1 MRSRRIRD
9 KAVAMQVYAQQAK
22 DHTLIEHAT
31 DIRMRAEIRAGE
43 LLAEMAARGE
53 RQTGSNKQNYGGRAL
68 LLPLHPNSPTSASAS
83 RNQAPMAETRG
94 AIPSKIKNKKFE
106 QAKRKA
112 RSALDGT
119 AKQTRV
125 EMRAA
130 DEARIAA
137 LLPQPGKYRTLVI
150 DPPWDYEWLSI
161 AGRATPGYATMTHQ
175 QLLAMA
181 SAVQT
186 WAEDN
191 CHLYLWTT
199 NNFMTRACELVAA
212 FGFQHRTVLTWRKMT
227 KHGKEWFG
235 LGSHFRNSTE
245 HVLFAERGKLRTRR
259 DDIRSIFEGMV
270 GEHSEK
276 PQQFY
281 DLVLAA
287 SHGPYGEIFQ
297 RQPRADFVNLYQ
309 PKQLRRRP
317 NESMLAAALHYAGH
331 GLAVFPVRPRQQAIL
346 QVRRAQRRPR
356 VGHDARSGGNPT
368 DFTRWPRCPHRDSD
382 RRR

>member
-1 MRSRRIRD
+1 MTAASTNLAKYDAARHALAEAHRVDEVKSIRD

-53 RQTGSNKQNYGGRAL
+53 RQTGSNKQNLRGSRAVTPVAPKL
-68 LLPLHPNSPTSASAS
+68 SDIGVSKSQSS
-83 RNQAPMAETRG
+83 RWQKLAALSQEDQEQ
-94 AIPSKIKNKKFE
+94 KIQ

-112 RSALDGT
+112 RLALDGT

-137 LLPQPGKYRTLVI
+137 LLPLPGKYRTLVI

-199 NNFMTRACELVAA
+199 NNFMTRACQLVAA

-227 KHGKEWFG
+227 RHGKEWFG

-297 RQPRADFVNLYQ
+297 REPRADFVNLYQ
-309 PKQLRRRP
+309 PKQLL
-317 NESMLAAALHYAGH
+317 EAAE
-331 GLAVFPVRPRQQAIL
+331 
-346 QVRRAQRRPR
+346 
-356 VGHDARSGGNPT
+356 
-368 DFTRWPRCPHRDSD
+368 
-382 RRR
+382 

>member
-1 MRSRRIRD
+1 MTAASTNLAKYDAARWALAEARRVDEVKTIRD

-43 LLAEMAARGE
+43 LLAEMEKNKGARGQGKVRSRDVTAPKLSDIGVSKSQSSRWQKLAALPKQDQEQKIE
-53 RQTGSNKQNYGGRAL
+53 R
-68 LLPLHPNSPTSASAS
+68 
-83 RNQAPMAETRG
+83 
-94 AIPSKIKNKKFE
+94 
-106 QAKRKA
+106 AKRKA

-161 AGRATPGYATMTHQ
+161 AGRASPGYATMTHE
-175 QLLAMA
+175 QLLNLDVA
-181 SAVQT
+181 Q

-287 SHGPYGEIFQ
+287 SYGPYGEIFQ

-309 PKQLRRRP
+309 PKQLV
-317 NESMLAAALHYAGH
+317 EAAE
-331 GLAVFPVRPRQQAIL
+331 
-346 QVRRAQRRPR
+346 
-356 VGHDARSGGNPT
+356 
-368 DFTRWPRCPHRDSD
+368 
-382 RRR
+382 